1 MLILT
6 PLKTVKYDLKR
17 RRDIHKIMADKK
29 NYYDILG
36 VSKTATQDEIK
47 SAYRKLAKQ
56 YHPDFHPGD
65 AAAAEKFKEINEANE
80 TLSDESKR
88 KQYDYELEHP
98 GMSGNPFGGGGN
110 PFGGGFG
117 GFEDIINSVFGGG
130 FGGSVRQQAAPRGAD
145 IQQTI
150 NLSFLDA
157 IKGCV
162 KEVRYMRNE
171 PCPACSGTG
180 AKGGTAFQKC
190 SRCGGSG
197 RVKFQQ
203 DTIFG
208 RTIQVGAC
216 PDCGGTG
223 KKVLERCPDCKGK
236 GYTRR
241 ETVFTVNIPAGVD
254 SDSSLRKRGFGQ
266 AAGNGGESG
275 DLYIYFRIEPH
286 KMLRRQDR
294 DLYVTV
300 PISYKT
306 AVLGGKI
313 QVPGIDDTL
322 ELTIPEGTASGTR
335 FTLRG
340 KGVKTVQ
347 GTGNL
352 YVTVEIDIPTR
363 LSREQAKKLSDY
375 EDAIPL
381 KSCDGMQRY
390 ANNVSAVYGKKVD
403 KQ

>member
-1 MLILT
+1 
-6 PLKTVKYDLKR
+6 
-17 RRDIHKIMADKK
+17 MADKK
-29 NYYDILG
+29 NYYDVLG

-80 TLSDESKR
+80 TLSDENKR
-88 KQYDYELEHP
+88 KQYDFGLEHP
-98 GMSGNPFGGGGN
+98 GMGGNPFGGGGFSG
-110 PFGGGFG
+110 FGGGMG

-130 FGGSVRQQAAPRGAD
+130 FGGRTERARPRGAD
-145 IQQTI
+145 VQHTI

-157 IKGCV
+157 IKGCTKTV
-162 KEVRYMRNE
+162 SYMRNE
-171 PCPACSGTG
+171 PCASCAGTG
-180 AKGGTAFQKC
+180 AKDGKAFQNC
-190 SRCGGSG
+190 QRCGGSG

-223 KKVLERCPDCKGK
+223 KKILDRCPDCKGK
-236 GYTRR
+236 GYQRK
-241 ETVFTVNIPAGVD
+241 ETSFAINIPAGVD
-254 SDSSLRKRGFGQ
+254 RDSSLRKRGFGQ
-266 AAGNGGESG
+266 AAGNGGENG
-275 DLYIYFRIEPH
+275 DLYIYFQIEPH
-286 KMLRRQDR
+286 KLLHREDR

-306 AVLGGKI
+306 AVEGGKI
-313 QVPGIDDTL
+313 FVPGIDDVM
-322 ELTIPEGTASGTR
+322 ELTIPECTPSGTR
-335 FTLRG
+335 FCMRG

-352 YVTVEIDIPTR
+352 YVTVEIDVPSK
-363 LSREQAKKLSDY
+363 LSRDQHKKLGDY
-375 EDAIPL
+375 EDSVPL
-381 KSCDGMQRY
+381 KSCGKMNKYSDL
-390 ANNVSAVYGKKVD
+390 VSALYGKKID

>member
-1 MLILT
+1 
-6 PLKTVKYDLKR
+6 
-17 RRDIHKIMADKK
+17 MADKK
-29 NYYDILG
+29 NYYDVLG
-36 VSKTATQDEIK
+36 VSKTASQDEIK

-56 YHPDFHPGD
+56 YHPDFHPND

-80 TLSDESKR
+80 VLSDEQKR
-88 KQYDYELEHP
+88 KQYDFELEHP
-98 GMSGNPFGGGGN
+98 NMAGAGGN
-110 PFGGGFG
+110 PFGGFGGGMG
-117 GFEDIINSVFGGG
+117 GFEDIISSMFGGG
-130 FGGSVRQQAAPRGAD
+130 SPFGRSAERQTPRGAD
-145 IQQTI
+145 IEQTI

-157 IKGCV
+157 IKGCTKTV
-162 KEVRYMRNE
+162 SYMRNE
-171 PCPACSGTG
+171 PCTSCGGTG

-223 KKVLERCPDCKGK
+223 KKIIERCDSCKGK
-236 GYTRR
+236 GYQRKETR
-241 ETVFTVNIPAGVD
+241 FSVNIPAGVD
-254 SDSSLRKRGFGQ
+254 KDSSLRKRGYGQ

-286 KMLRRQDR
+286 KMLRREDR

-306 AVLGGKI
+306 AVCGGKI

-322 ELTIPEGTASGTR
+322 ELDIPECTASGTR
-335 FTLRG
+335 FCMRG
-340 KGVKTVQ
+340 KGVKTVN
-347 GTGNL
+347 GTGSL
-352 YVTVEIDIPTR
+352 YVTVEIDVPKK
-363 LSREQAKKLSDY
+363 LGREQFKKLDDF
-375 EDAIPL
+375 EDSVPL
-381 KSCDGMQRY
+381 KACGNMQKY
-390 ANNVSAVYGKKVD
+390 SDNLSAIYGKKVD

>member
-1 MLILT
+1 
-6 PLKTVKYDLKR
+6 
-17 RRDIHKIMADKK
+17 MADKK
-29 NYYDILG
+29 NYYDVLG
-36 VSKTATQDEIK
+36 VSKTASQDEIK

-80 TLSDESKR
+80 VLSDEQKR
-88 KQYDYELEHP
+88 KQYDFELEHP
-98 GMSGNPFGGGGN
+98 GMGGGNPFGGGAG
-110 PFGGGFG
+110 FSGGFG

-130 FGGSVRQQAAPRGAD
+130 FGGFGGGREGGATRGAD

-157 IKGCV
+157 IKGCSKTV
-162 KEVRYMRNE
+162 SYMRNE
-171 PCPACSGTG
+171 PCPSCKGTG

-190 SRCGGSG
+190 SRCNGSG

-216 PDCGGTG
+216 PDCDGTG
-223 KKVLERCPDCKGK
+223 KKILERCPDCKGK
-236 GYTRR
+236 GYQRGETR
-241 ETVFTVNIPAGVD
+241 FTVNIPAGVD
-254 SDSSLRKRGFGQ
+254 KDSSLRKRGFGQ
-266 AAGNGGESG
+266 ASGNGGESG
-275 DLYIYFRIEPH
+275 DLYIYFKIEPH
-286 KMLRRQDR
+286 KLLRREDK

-306 AVLGGKI
+306 AVMGGKI
-313 QVPGIDDTL
+313 LVPGIDDML
-322 ELTIPEGTASGTR
+322 ELNVPACTPSGTR
-335 FTLRG
+335 FCMRG
-340 KGVKTVQ
+340 KGVKTVN

-352 YVTVEIDIPTR
+352 YVTVEIDIPSKI
-363 LSREQAKKLSDY
+363 SREQSKILSEY
-375 EDAIPL
+375 EDGVTL
-381 KSCDGMQRY
+381 KSCDNMQKFS
-390 ANNVSAVYGKKVD
+390 NNVSAIYGKKIE

>member
-1 MLILT
+1 
-6 PLKTVKYDLKR
+6 
-17 RRDIHKIMADKK
+17 MAEKK

-65 AAAAEKFKEINEANE
+65 AACAEKFKEINEANE
-80 TLSDESKR
+80 TLSDENKR
-88 KQYDYELEHP
+88 KQYDFELEHP
-98 GMSGNPFGGGGN
+98 GMGGGGN
-110 PFGGGFG
+110 PFGGGFSG
-117 GFEDIINSVFGGG
+117 GFGGFGGMEDILSSMFGGG
-130 FGGSVRQQAAPRGAD
+130 FGSGAERATPRGAD
-145 IQQTI
+145 IQQTVT
-150 NLSFLDA
+150 LSFLDA
-157 IKGCV
+157 IKGCT
-162 KEVRYMRNE
+162 KTISYMRNE
-171 PCPACSGTG
+171 PCVSCNGTG

-223 KKVLERCPDCKGK
+223 KKILDRCPDCKGK
-236 GYTRR
+236 GYQRR
-241 ETVFTVNIPAGVD
+241 ETKFDINIPAGVD
-254 SDSSLRKRGFGQ
+254 SDSSLRKRGYGQ
-266 AAGNGGESG
+266 AAGNGGENG

-286 KMLRRQDR
+286 KMLARQDR
-294 DLYVTV
+294 DLYITV
-300 PISYKT
+300 PISYRT

-313 QVPGIDDTL
+313 QVAGIDDTF
-322 ELTIPEGTASGTR
+322 ELTVPEGTPSGTK
-335 FTLRG
+335 FCMRG
-340 KGVKTVQ
+340 KGVKTVH

-363 LSREQAKKLSDY
+363 ISRDQSRKLDDF
-375 EDAIPL
+375 EDSVPL
-381 KSCDGMQRY
+381 KYCDKMQKY
-390 ANNVSAVYGKKVD
+390 SNNVSALYGKKID